1 MEDVMQNKRTNP
13 LRNSIIPNAVT
24 DYFLGKYEADKEN
37 KPPHSIPEKKVSVT
51 TIFRYRD
58 GYNRPVRYTVMI

>member
-1 MEDVMQNKRTNP
+1 MQNKRTNP

-24 DYFLGKYEADKEN
+24 DYFLVKYEADKEN
-37 KPPHSIPEKKVSVT
+37 KPPHSIPEKKVIVT

-58 GYNRPVRYTVMI
+58 IRNGPVRCNVMI